1 MEPEAATMIG
11 RLSPTLSWLDT
22 CATPRD
28 SLKSCFR
35 RALIYPLYRS
45 FSLAVA
51 AVQDTITLIG
61 SGRIKLTKILLHLRS
76 LFNRRDP
83 FYILNQLYID
93 SYIVWLQSR
102 ARVENMSKL
111 ARNLVKFT
119 MTKESVDLDL
129 VMLEHVARIGFL
141 CLCCKC
147 SIDPLLGDNSHI
159 NISAGTCLYLSFL
172 VIC

>member
-45 FSLAVA
+45 FSLAAA
-51 AVQDTITLIG
+51 AVQDTIALIG
-61 SGRIKLTKILLHLRS
+61 SGRVKLTKILLQLRS

-111 ARNLVKFT
+111 ARNLVKFKV
-119 MTKESVDLDL
+119 TKENVDLDL
-129 VMLEHVARIGFL
+129 IMLEHVGRLGF
-141 CLCCKC
+141 
-147 SIDPLLGDNSHI
+147 
-159 NISAGTCLYLSFL
+159 YFL
-172 VIC
+172 FLN